1 MILCF
6 LVFSDQQVEM
16 KVEEGSESV
25 ILPCKTKPDLPNDTR
40 VEWTRSDVELI
51 IVHVSTLNDHRKKQD
66 SRYRERTKMN
76 EDLLRTGDLSLTLKQ
91 PTQRDSGGYIC
102 TIYRDKDILRH
113 KVVLQVKGQ
122 SFRIR
127 SGVSAVDLDQRTC
140 CFNYLHRT
148 ISILG
153 HSSPGSPCSSC
164 GFLCNSENLLQS
176 VQLMLCFLSSQSVR
190 WRWRRGWSLSSCLSK
205 QQKIFLKTLKWNKAL
220 TGLKNRT
227 RITEAERRYICEF
240 TLDPNTAHKFLKLSE
255 SSKKVTDLR
264 KEHPYPDHPERF
276 DNWPQ
281 VLCENA
287 VTGCCYWE
295 VKWGGKVYCYRV
307 VGRNGDTDT
316 SKVAVYVDCPAG
328 TLSFYRVSSDTLI
341 HLHTFTTTFTEP
353 LYPGFGYGV
362 KFNSSAFLCT
372 L

>member
-1 MILCF
+1 MTLISVPFC
-6 LVFSDQQVEM
+6 QVEVEKGVESVQLPFKTTENLSEDIKVEWERDEPKPLM
-16 KVEEGSESV
+16 KVHVYRQGFDRPEE
-25 ILPCKTKPDLPNDTR
+25 
-40 VEWTRSDVELI
+40 
-51 IVHVSTLNDHRKKQD
+51 QD
-66 SRYRERTKMN
+66 QDYRGRTEMHK
-76 EDLLRTGDLSLTLKQ
+76 DLLGAGDLSLTLKQ
-91 PTQRDSGGYIC
+91 PTQRDSGRYIC
-102 TIYRDKDILRH
+102 HVWMNERFFRCKTVEL
-113 KVVLQVKGQ
+113 KV
-122 SFRIR
+122 
-127 SGVSAVDLDQRTC
+127 
-140 CFNYLHRT
+140 
-148 ISILG
+148 
-153 HSSPGSPCSSC
+153 
-164 GFLCNSENLLQS
+164 
-176 VQLMLCFLSSQSVR
+176 
-190 WRWRRGWSLSSCLSK
+190 
-205 QQKIFLKTLKWNKAL
+205 KA
-220 TGLKNRT
+220 
-227 RITEAERRYICEF
+227 AYICEF

-316 SKVAVYVDCPAG
+316 SNRTP
-328 TLSFYRVSSDTLI
+328 TSPPPPPPLSLTEVSSDTLI